1 MDRTVNILWYC
12 NERRHGKRPMDGVG
26 GTIKKQVYRD
36 VMSNKCVIKSAE
48 EFSNHA
54 KVVNGMTSFYLPEAD
69 YLTKPDDTEEAPKIT
84 EMSIHMLV
92 RNFNKDSI
100 CLIQF
105 FNLTADLEPYFTQ
118 FYRMDGEPEHC
129 CHELLPLLF
138 DTDEICD
145 FCKGHYKGK
154 VEWLQCNIY
163 EK

>member
-1 MDRTVNILWYC
+1 
-12 NERRHGKRPMDGVG
+12 MDGVG
-26 GTIKKQVYRD
+26 GTTKKQVYRD